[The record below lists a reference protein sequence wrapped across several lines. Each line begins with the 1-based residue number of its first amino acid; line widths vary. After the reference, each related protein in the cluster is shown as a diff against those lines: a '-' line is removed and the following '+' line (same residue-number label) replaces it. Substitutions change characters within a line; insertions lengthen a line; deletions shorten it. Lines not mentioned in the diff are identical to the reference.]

1 MNKFYRKPKPE
12 TMKVNR
18 DLARTQYKEEM
29 IWLKDNLTKLGQYKN
44 KFLVEMYTIM
54 VSGSRKL
61 TPKMVSSI
69 REGIE
74 RCKKN
79 PKYNPELLEEA
90 NEKFKPVISKINMVL
105 AMAEAKDDYSV
116 RFIENVRVYARA
128 NYKIT
133 KKQMAGLNKI
143 YKRLSDNLFEGDK
156 DEGK

>member
-1 MNKFYRKPKPE
+1 MNRFYRKPLPE
-12 TMKVNR
+12 TMKKNR
-18 DLARTQYKEEM
+18 ESYKEIFKEEMSWLKNNVSKLTQYKH
-29 IWLKDNLTKLGQYKN
+29 
-44 KFLVEMYTIM
+44 KFLIEMYQILIT
-54 VSGSRKL
+54 GSRKI
-61 TPKMVSSI
+61 TPKMATAIKSSI
-69 REGIE
+69 EK
-74 RCKKN
+74 CKNN
-79 PKYNPELLEEA
+79 PNYNEELREEA
-90 NEKFKPVISKINMVL
+90 DKKIKPILSKINMVL